1 MRCSKRFCTAPN
13 VERCWLTASMAE
25 SISARSVF
33 AADVSANTAELIE
46 APRLIVPTPTESESL
61 APTWKVIVT
70 AAFRTLMPLN
80 SALEPMR
87 SISDASWLTSV
98 WIALRSLSLSEPFL
112 NWTASS
118 RTRWSIE
125 WTSSS
130 EPSAVCTI
138 EMPSW
143 ALRFAW
149 STPLICARMR
159 SEIARPAASSAARLM
174 R

>member
-13 VERCWLTASMAE
+13 VERCWLTASIAE

-46 APRLIVPTPTESESL
+46 APRQIVPTPTESESL

-98 WIALRSLSLSEPFL
+98 WIACAVVVAQRAVLELDGELADALEHRVDLVQRAFRGLHHRDAVLGVAVRLR
-112 NWTASS
+112 
-118 RTRWSIE
+118 RR
-125 WTSSS
+125 
-130 EPSAVCTI
+130 
-138 EMPSW
+138 
-143 ALRFAW
+143 R
-149 STPLICARMR
+149 
-159 SEIARPAASSAARLM
+159 
-174 R
+174 